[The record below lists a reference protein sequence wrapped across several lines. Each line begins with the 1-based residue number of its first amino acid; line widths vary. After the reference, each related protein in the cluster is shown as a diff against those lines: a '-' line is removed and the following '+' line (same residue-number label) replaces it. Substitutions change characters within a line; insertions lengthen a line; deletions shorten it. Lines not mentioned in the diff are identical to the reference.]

1 MFCSLHALLSYLF
14 ELGFEDFGEQMFGD
28 AVVGPAVDTAR
39 VLTREVPARVLRTL
53 SGKIG

>member
-1 MFCSLHALLSYLF
+1 LHALLSYLF